1 MVWSMLPIVFGEPFL
16 EQHQSKMNDMVS
28 AIVNRNRADA
38 VIAHLKAMPHYLP
51 VRDSIPE
58 VYPPALVVAGDQD
71 LVVQKD
77 QSRALA
83 KMLGAHLVQL
93 KGVGHSPNMEA
104 PEAFNQVLLQF
115 LLEAN

>member
-1 MVWSMLPIVFGEPFL
+1 MLPAVFGEPFL
-16 EQHQSKMNDMVS
+16 EQHKSELNKMVS
-28 AIVNRNRADA
+28 AIVKRNRAGA
-38 VIAHLKAMPHYLP
+38 VKAHLEAMIAYLP
-51 VRDSIPE
+51 VTDDISE
-58 VYPPALVVAGDQD
+58 LYPPALIVAGNQD
-71 LVVQKD
+71 LIVSKN

-115 LLEAN
+115 LLANE